1 MIKIK
6 LARDTAIYEGG
17 TWKSDNKNLED
28 MLNEI
33 IIPDMIP
40 GYVPNIE
47 QGIFNLVQDSLI
59 GVEIL
64 EYDPVKPPKD
74 SGEPKIY

>member
-6 LARDTAIYEGG
+6 LVRDTAIYEGG
-17 TWKSDNKNLED
+17 IWKSDNKGFQD
-28 MLNEI
+28 MLNECI
-33 IIPDMIP
+33 KPEFIP

-47 QGIFNLVQDSLI
+47 EGIYNLVQDLLS

-64 EYDPVKPPKD
+64 EYDPGKPPKD